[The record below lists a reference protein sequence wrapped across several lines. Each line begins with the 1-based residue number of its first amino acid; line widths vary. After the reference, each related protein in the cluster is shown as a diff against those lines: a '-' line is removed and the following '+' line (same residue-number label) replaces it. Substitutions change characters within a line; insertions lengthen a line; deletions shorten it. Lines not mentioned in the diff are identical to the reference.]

1 MPGDVQRTRQLEML
15 QPLRSISSQGS
26 RGLAMLTRGVALAES
41 SDDQDDEAAVV
52 SGSLISYCV
61 RDALDA
67 IFPKPDDPRIRE
79 TAQRIV
85 RKWKT
90 LSARPGVDL
99 GTKLQGDFADLE
111 RAVGAAAAG
120 FEPRVSRLLGVL
132 HPGLPANI
140 GIPAMSKLRDLNRDA
155 NDGLHS
161 GTTRQEAVALLDR
174 ALARL
179 VDLIAP
185 LAVTAQHYQSLV
197 DAGDFPGLSALLAA
211 NSDPRIRVYLFDRV
225 RDPQLAQALDVEE
238 LLPGPSLWLAYGYV
252 RHLAEDSPIEF
263 SGFVDRVAVAR
274 RLTAEVAAQLL
285 ICASFAGPQA
295 ADEVDRLSQRAGAE
309 MQVELVARWLQG
321 QVDAAPDGT
330 WWKVLT
336 RLMDSLDPSARAGQ
350 APHGVDELI
359 DLAIVRLPDLPPK
372 TRSRFSSAI
381 IAALARLDAQSPYA
395 VLFHFDNGH
404 LRARTVS
411 NLLIGAAVSVIAIAE
426 ARGESVDL
434 TALEDRSRAILARAA
449 VPTAITMA
457 VPDLAAGIAARAF
470 DAVIARIGG
479 DEWPDSADL
488 ESLRAIVPL
497 VGHAAEGRLAAAL
510 GEPPS
515 ADVLAAD
522 VENAADN
529 RADWFRAAQWA
540 AHVPEADRPT
550 TWIDALRESADHGIT
565 FGPLPPPNRL
575 SWPSAHESPLGTVH
589 IPSTTVP
596 EFVSRV
602 NGALGLGEPDDPRF
616 AMNLQETIAA
626 HVGTHR
632 EAWASDHVAVGQV
645 RDLWLRLAIVRA
657 LKSEANDAPRLRWE
671 QLLAL
676 WAQLVREATTLQAS
690 RAGTAKSA
698 MSRLAAE
705 MLDHLRHRVA
715 ERPRQA
721 SDVDWWTAQVLPA
734 LIPMLGWIGN
744 EEHDFGMPA
753 LFSLRGQA
761 VRLLVALSSPINDDT
776 ARDAALS
783 RALDLLAEAAA
794 ADAQFARSVGHWAQ
808 WLIRRDPAWWDRYAV
823 HLIGSDSTPD
833 VHGALLTA
841 NWESS
846 DFAFSLLTVD
856 VPLLNSFAS
865 RETDDAAAPALTAIL
880 FDVLPI
886 EAIKEPTWSAIFRDR
901 AAAEMALRYLFPDRS
916 IEEDSQAV
924 RRLEMLR
931 WAATDVVRASMI
943 WQSVDNIAGSPDVS
957 DKDLF
962 AFTAR
967 LAGSNRGAPMSTHH
981 LADRLVRSLSSHD
994 AVATLEAM
1002 CAGNLGSNRAM
1013 AQYDMEP
1020 VHLWFQGEGQQL
1032 PEDLRRRVQH
1042 ALFEVGFVDGAAE

>member
-1 MPGDVQRTRQLEML
+1 MLGDVQRTQQLELL
-15 QPLRSISSQGS
+15 QPLRSISPQGA
-26 RGLAMLTRGVALAES
+26 RGLAMLTRGVVLAES
-41 SDDQDDEAAVV
+41 SDDQDDEAASVT
-52 SGSLISYCV
+52 GSLISYCV

-67 IFPKPDDPRIRE
+67 IFPKPDDPRISH

-85 RKWKT
+85 RKWRK

-99 GTKLQGDFADLE
+99 GTRLQEEFEDLK
-111 RAVGAAAAG
+111 RAVEAATAG
-120 FEPRVSRLLGVL
+120 FVPRVSRLLGVL

-161 GTTRQEAVALLDR
+161 GTTREEAVELLDR
-174 ALARL
+174 TLERL

-185 LAVTAQHYQSLV
+185 LAVTARQYQSLV
-197 DAGDFPGLSALLAA
+197 DAGDFPGVSALLAA
-211 NSDPRIRVYLFDRV
+211 NSDPRIRVYLFNRV
-225 RDPQLAQALDVEE
+225 RGPLLAQALDVEE

-252 RHLAEDSPIEF
+252 RHLAKDAPLEF
-263 SGFVDRVAVAR
+263 TGFVDRVAAAG
-274 RLTAEVAAQLL
+274 RLNAEVAAQLL

-295 ADEVDRLSQRAGAE
+295 ADEVDRLSQRAGVQ
-309 MQVELVARWLQG
+309 MRVELVARWLQG
-321 QVDAAPDGT
+321 QVNAAPEGT

-336 RLMDSLDPSARAGQ
+336 RLVGSLDPSARSSQ
-350 APHGVDELI
+350 APYGVDELV

-372 TRSRFSSAI
+372 TRSRFSSAA
-381 IAALARLDAQSPYA
+381 IAALARLGEQSPYA

-404 LRARTVS
+404 LRARTMS
-411 NLLIGAAVSVIAIAE
+411 SLLIGAAVGVIAIAE

-434 TALEDRSRAILARAA
+434 SALDGRSRAILARAA
-449 VPTAITMA
+449 VPTAIAMA
-457 VPDLAAGIAARAF
+457 MPDRAAGIAARAF
-470 DAVIARIGG
+470 DAVIARIVG
-479 DEWPDSADL
+479 DEWPDSTDL

-497 VGHAAEGRLAAAL
+497 VGHAAGGRIAAAL
-510 GEPPS
+510 GDPPS

-522 VENAADN
+522 VENAADE

-540 AHVPEADRPT
+540 AHVPEAARPAS
-550 TWIDALRESADHGIT
+550 WIEPLRESADRGIT
-565 FGPLPPPNRL
+565 FGPLPPPDRI
-575 SWPSAHESPLGTVH
+575 SWPSAHESPLRDVE

-602 NGALGLGEPDDPRF
+602 NGAVGLGEPDDPRF
-616 AMNLQETIAA
+616 AMNLQETITA

-632 EAWASDHVAVGQV
+632 EAWASDDVAIGQV

-657 LKSEANDAPRLRWE
+657 LKSEANDVPRLRWE
-671 QLLAL
+671 QLQAL
-676 WAQLVREATTLQAS
+676 WGQLVTEVTILQAS
-690 RAGTAKSA
+690 GAEAAKSA
-698 MSRLAAE
+698 ISRLAAE
-705 MLDHLRHRVA
+705 VLNHLRHRVP

-721 SDVDWWTAQVLPA
+721 SDVDWWTAQVFPE
-734 LIPMLGWIGN
+734 LIPMLAWIGS

-753 LFSLRGQA
+753 LFSLRGEA
-761 VRLLVALSSPINDDT
+761 VRLLVALSSPIDDDT
-776 ARDAALS
+776 ARDASLG
-783 RALDLLAEAAA
+783 RALDLLAEAAS
-794 ADAQFARSVGHWAQ
+794 ADARFARSVGHWAR
-808 WLIRRDPAWWDRYAV
+808 WLIRRDPAWWDRYKFR
-823 HLIGSDSTPD
+823 LIGSDSIPD
-833 VHGALLTA
+833 VHEALLTA
-841 NWESS
+841 NWESG
-846 DFAFSLLTVD
+846 DLDLSLLNVD
-856 VPLLNSFAS
+856 VPLLNSFA
-865 RETDDAAAPALTAIL
+865 RKEADDAAAPALTAVL

-886 EAIKEPTWSAIFRDR
+886 EAIEEPTWLAIFRDR
-901 AAAEMALRYLFPDRS
+901 GAAEMALRYLFPDRS
-916 IEEDSQAV
+916 IEEDSRAV

-931 WAATDVVRASMI
+931 WAAIDGVRASMI
-943 WQSVDNIAGSPDVS
+943 WQSLDNIAGSPDVS
-957 DKDLF
+957 DEDLF
-962 AFTAR
+962 AFTAG

-1002 CAGNLGSNRAM
+1002 CAGNLGSDRAM